1 VTRRRKAIAI
11 SMMHLF
17 QATQLSDFRNGALIL
32 AVGAGLGATVCN
44 GIFQKTRRHLK
55 QQIDLLS
62 GTVQILQREDQER
75 QARLTK
81 RRLQEAR
88 HDITN
93 HDNQLRF
100 ISECNIYAA
109 RPVNREAALN
119 VLYELQNW
127 ISYHRPTWRVGFEV
141 AMGSFIKTEKWQ
153 AEAIKDRAF
162 RSYNSKRVD
171 FLLIDNYGHPMLAVE
186 YNGSGHELSA
196 DAASRM
202 AVKRRALERA
212 AIPLLEIGPFE
223 KQKLQHLLS
232 EHFSTSAT
240 CSDTE
245 QAMA

>member
-1 VTRRRKAIAI
+1 
-11 SMMHLF
+11 MMHLF
-17 QATQLSDFRNGALIL
+17 QATQLSDLRNGALIL
-32 AVGAGLGATVCN
+32 AVGAGFGATVCN

-162 RSYNSKRVD
+162 RSYNRPS
-171 FLLIDNYGHPMLAVE
+171 
-186 YNGSGHELSA
+186 
-196 DAASRM
+196 DAR
-202 AVKRRALERA
+202 
-212 AIPLLEIGPFE
+212 
-223 KQKLQHLLS
+223 H
-232 EHFSTSAT
+232 
-240 CSDTE
+240 
-245 QAMA
+245 